1 MSLQTHHDSRHRISG
16 TPVQK
21 PLFFFPSTRRRLNMP
36 RARRGLWRRERAG
49 IDASSMTV
57 KPACN
62 GKSRRKSWSMLLEW
76 PPALHHTTAF
86 ARSFDR
92 DPCRSPTLHA
102 ICFKPRRVPA
112 HDAWL
117 GTHLVRTVVRRQR
130 RHRQGYAQKTR
141 DFIRRDRKKVST
153 APLTCQG
160 LSPRTKANEFR
171 ACL

>member
-1 MSLQTHHDSRHRISG
+1 MSLQTLHDSRHRISG

-36 RARRGLWRRERAG
+36 RARRGLWRRERAS
-49 IDASSMTV
+49 IDALSMTV

-62 GKSRRKSWSMLLEW
+62 GTSRRKSWSMLLEW

-102 ICFKPRRVPA
+102 ICFKPRGVPA

-117 GTHLVRTVVRRQR
+117 GTHLVRTRSCDVRDGIGRDTRKR
-130 RHRQGYAQKTR
+130 RAFHPTTAKKFLLHPLLVKGSLRAQK
-141 DFIRRDRKKVST
+141 
-153 APLTCQG
+153 
-160 LSPRTKANEFR
+160 
-171 ACL
+171 